1 MIPSWCGSKQAIGIR
16 YKLLLCCFTWASGSD
31 CFHESDVLV
40 EFEPIDGCVQTGNAF
55 KPFPPR
61 FLFDRF
67 PAISAHPE
75 IALGSLS
82 VLTAS
87 VLLTGDFDQSHGY
100 LLMFVGIWLMGIL
113 EVKRNST
120 HFFRWRSPVCYL
132 LSSSVFFC
140 LDIFFLEHFLLDSFH
155 MFSCFRHPP
164 PQPSV

>member
-1 MIPSWCGSKQAIGIR
+1 MGVS
-16 YKLLLCCFTWASGSD
+16 KLLEYDTSYCCEATWASGSD

-120 HFFRWRSPVCYL
+120 IFFR
-132 LSSSVFFC
+132 
-140 LDIFFLEHFLLDSFH
+140 
-155 MFSCFRHPP
+155 
-164 PQPSV
+164 

>member
-1 MIPSWCGSKQAIGIR
+1 MGAW
-16 YKLLLCCFTWASGSD
+16 T
-31 CFHESDVLV
+31 
-40 EFEPIDGCVQTGNAF
+40 QTGNAF

-61 FLFDRF
+61 FLLDRF

-120 HFFRWRSPVCYL
+120 HVFSLKVACLLLLNYYRRPFFFV
-132 LSSSVFFC
+132 
-140 LDIFFLEHFLLDSFH
+140 
-155 MFSCFRHPP
+155 
-164 PQPSV
+164 